1 MPVFRRRAGRP
12 DQEQLVGEEEAEEVR
27 PAGQMDTISRQYES
41 LDYDT
46 NFNSLLLDEMR
57 HRGYK
62 FVIRQVGWVGVS

>member
-1 MPVFRRRAGRP
+1 MPVFRRRAAPP
-12 DQEQLVGEEEAEEVR
+12 DQEQLVAEEEAEEVR

-62 FVIRQVGWVGVS
+62 FVIRQVGWVG